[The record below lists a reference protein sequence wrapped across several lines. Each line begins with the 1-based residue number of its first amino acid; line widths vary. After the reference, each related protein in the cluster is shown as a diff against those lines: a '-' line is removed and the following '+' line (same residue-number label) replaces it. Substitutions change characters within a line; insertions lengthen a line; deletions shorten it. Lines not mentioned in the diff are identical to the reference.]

1 MPSRLLTRLRSAF
14 AARPGGHSPRRPRS
28 VLPLRPGPGSRGR
41 TGTRPEPASLGR
53 PEPASATRPGSRSRA
68 RLEAA
73 LTAALS
79 IAALVA
85 LPGTA
90 RAEPAASGGEFEQQ
104 VLFKASQDPGY
115 ACFRIP
121 SVVRTTEGTL
131 LAFAEGRVLNCGDA
145 ADIDIVVKRSSDGG
159 RTWSPLQV
167 VNDGGGNT
175 HGNPT
180 PIVDRETGRIVLAE
194 TYNTGRTDSASCST
208 PCDRTPH
215 LQYSDDDGLS
225 WSQPRDLSDEILPAN
240 WNSWYATGPVHG
252 IQLTRGRH
260 AGRLVFAVNTE
271 TWNGGRI
278 TANNAALITSDDG
291 GDHWDIGA
299 TDSWPIAD
307 DGTFRQKPSEMT
319 LSERTDGSVLV
330 SGREQDGTD
339 LGHRTQAVSRD
350 GGDSFLSSFR
360 DVPDLYAPQVQG
372 STLRVGDRILLS
384 CPGDPD
390 RRRTMMIRS
399 SYDGGRTWDSVD
411 RGTVVTTDW
420 SGYSDLVRVDGDT
433 VGLLYEGGAVDAR
446 DEIRFARFAEDWL
459 QPRRGPD
466 PTTADLAPF
475 TRRAAV
481 LGGAGR
487 TAGVL
492 GNALEFDGTD
502 DAVRLPY
509 QDRLTLGTK
518 DFTASLWFRY
528 TATTGEQPL
537 LWMGGIGTTQPQ
549 VWLRAEPASNRIT
562 GLVTTRDGASP
573 PATRFVRATGA
584 FNDGQW
590 HHLALRRGGGQLT
603 LFIDGTTVSTAD
615 VPGSASR
622 NSPFGVHI
630 GQRMDSRAYFTGAID
645 DVRVYDRGLTD
656 DELSEP
662 PSRQVTRD
670 TVLWLPMDHVSGE
683 H

>member
-1 MPSRLLTRLRSAF
+1 MPSRLCSRLRSTLA
-14 AARPGGHSPRRPRS
+14 ALPGRGPRARPRAVPPARPGPAP
-28 VLPLRPGPGSRGR
+28 
-41 TGTRPEPASLGR
+41 GTR
-53 PEPASATRPGSRSRA
+53 TRT
-68 RLEAA
+68 RLEAV

-90 RAEPAASGGEFEQQ
+90 RAEPAAASGAFEQQ

-145 ADIDIVVKRSSDGG
+145 ADIDIVVKRSTDGG

-167 VNDGGGNT
+167 VNEGNGDT

-180 PIVDRETGRIVLAE
+180 PVVDRGTGRIVLAE
-194 TYNTGRTDSASCST
+194 TYNTGRTDSAGCSV

-225 WSQPRDLSDEILPAN
+225 WSRPRDLSDEILPAN

-271 TWNGGRI
+271 TWDGTRV

-299 TDSWPIAD
+299 TDSWPIAA

-319 LSERTDGSVLV
+319 LTERTDGSVLV

-350 GGDSFLSSFR
+350 GGDSFLSPFR

-384 CPGDPD
+384 CPADPD
-390 RRRTMMIRS
+390 RRRTMAIRS

-446 DEIRFARFAEDWL
+446 DEIRFARFTEDWL
-459 QPRRGPD
+459 RPRRGPD
-466 PTTADLAPF
+466 PTTADLAPL

-481 LGGAGR
+481 LGGPGE
-487 TAGVL
+487 TSGVL
-492 GNALEFDGTD
+492 GGALEFDGTD

-509 QDRLTLGTK
+509 QDRLPLGTK
-518 DFTASLWFRY
+518 DFTVSLWFRY
-528 TATTGEQPL
+528 TATSGEQPL
-537 LWMGGIGTTQPQ
+537 LWMGGIGTSQPQ
-549 VWLRAEPASNRIT
+549 VWLRGEPASDRIT
-562 GLVTTRDGASP
+562 GLITTRNGASP
-573 PATRFVRATGA
+573 PATAFVRTTGA
-584 FNDGQW
+584 FNDGGW
-590 HHLALRRGGGQLT
+590 HHLALRRGGGRLT
-603 LFIDGTTVSTAD
+603 LFLDGTPVSTAD
-615 VPGSASR
+615 VPGSVSR

-630 GQRMDSRAYFTGAID
+630 GQRMDGRAYFTGAID
-645 DVRVYDRGLTD
+645 EVRVHDRALSD
-656 DELSEP
+656 DELAAP
-662 PSRQVTRD
+662 PSRKVTRD
-670 TVLWLPMDHVSGE
+670 TVLWLPLDRVSGDG
-683 H
+683 